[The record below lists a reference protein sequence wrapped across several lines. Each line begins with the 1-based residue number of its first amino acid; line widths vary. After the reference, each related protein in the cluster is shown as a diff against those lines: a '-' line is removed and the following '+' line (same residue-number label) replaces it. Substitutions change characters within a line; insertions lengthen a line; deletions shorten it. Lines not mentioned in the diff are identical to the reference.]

1 MTESR
6 ANATL
11 TTHYEDDAR
20 LFRTRLA
27 RVSLVMLLLTTIAAP
42 FVLNEFWI
50 SVLNY
55 AAIAAVG
62 AIGLNLLSGYTGQV
76 SLGHAFFLGV
86 GAYAAAWLTTRW
98 GLPFPL
104 WLIAAGIIG
113 GFIGGVAGPFA
124 LRLRGN
130 YLVIVTLALVVVGQH
145 VFENWTSVTG
155 GLTGVPVNASVSIL
169 GLDFARLTIPGR
181 SLPLSRNH
189 GFFYLTWGTVGILAL
204 LAKNIVRSRP
214 GRAMQAI
221 RDRDVA
227 AEVIGVSLVRYKV
240 GAFVVSSAY
249 AAAAG
254 AMYAAYARY
263 VSPLDFGL
271 ALSIQYIA
279 MVVVGGSGTIHG
291 SILGALFLTAV
302 PRLVEAAG
310 AALPFVAQ
318 SAGSGGGITIF
329 TINQMIFGALIV
341 AFLLFEPRGLAGIWW
356 RIKAY
361 FKAWPF
367 SY

>member
-1 MTESR
+1 MSR
-6 ANATL
+6 IGPNIALSRGYA
-11 TTHYEDDAR
+11 DDTQ
-20 LFRTRLA
+20 LFRGRLSQL
-27 RVSLVMLLLTTIAAP
+27 SLALLIVAMCGAP
-42 FVLNEFWI
+42 FLMNDFWT
-50 SVLNY
+50 SVLIY
-55 AAIAAVG
+55 AGIASVG

-86 GAYAAAWLTTRW
+86 GGYSAAWLTSRF

-104 WLIAAGIIG
+104 WLIGAGTIG
-113 GFIGGVAGPFA
+113 GCIGAVAGPFA

-130 YLVIVTLALVVVGQH
+130 YLVIVSLALVVLGQH

-155 GLTGVPVNASVSIL
+155 GLSGIPVRAGVAML
-169 GLDFARLTIPGR
+169 GFDFARLHVPGIGE
-181 SLPLSRNH
+181 PLSRNH
-189 GFFYLTWGTVGILAL
+189 GFFYLTWIVVGVLAL
-204 LAKNIVRSRP
+204 LAKNIVRTRP

-227 AEVIGVSLVRYKV
+227 AEVVGVSLVRYKV

-249 AAAAG
+249 GAAAG
-254 AMYAAYARY
+254 ALYVVYARY

-279 MVVVGGSGTIHG
+279 MIVVGGMATIHG

-302 PRLVEAAG
+302 PRLVESMG
-310 AALPFVAQ
+310 STLSFVAQ
-318 SAGSGGGITIF
+318 STTGGGVTIAAM
-329 TINQMIFGALIV
+329 NQVIFGALII
-341 AFLLFEPRGLAGIWW
+341 AFLLFEPRGLSGIW
-356 RIKAY
+356 RRAQNY